1 MAREDARHP
10 HQQVDSDQESSDR
23 QGQDLES
30 FSSSG
35 IRSDQ
40 PAFRGDG
47 NSFGPTNC
55 FQLCQDRSDVTL
67 YRRFA
72 DIKDRP
78 DLLIASSIG
87 DGH

>member
-1 MAREDARHP
+1 VDYSLTIQKSDAL
-10 HQQVDSDQESSDR
+10 DKLD
-23 QGQDLES
+23 S

-40 PAFRGDG
+40 LAFRGDG
-47 NSFGPTNC
+47 NSFGPTNW
-55 FQLCQDRSDVTL
+55 FQLCQDRSDLTL

-72 DIKDRP
+72 DIKDCP

-87 DGH
+87 DGR